1 LFNNFLEEYMGGLRF
16 DLENQLSVA
25 QAFTGAAT
33 VSTHSYKKQ
42 TAAQD
47 ISIGRRMALL
57 VMPTV
62 AAGSGSTHT
71 LEVIQADNAALSS
84 GVEVLSSVSVAA
96 ADLQV
101 GDQIEIPIPQGVMD
115 KMYLGFRNTATGGT
129 TTVTLDVYLVPQ
141 DEIAKYKSFPKV
153 NDAEV

>member
-1 LFNNFLEEYMGGLRF
+1 MRF
-16 DLENQLSVA
+16 DIENQLSVA

-47 ISIGRRMALL
+47 LSIGRRMALL

-62 AAGSGSTHT
+62 NAGAGSTHT
-71 LEVIQADNAALSS
+71 LQAIQADDAALTSN
-84 GVEVLSSVSVAA
+84 VEVLNTVTIAA
-96 ADLQV
+96 ADLV
-101 GDQIEIPIPQGVMD
+101 KGKAIEIPIPQGVMD
-115 KMYLGFRNTATGGT
+115 KQYLGFRNSSSGGT

-141 DEIAKYKSFPKV
+141 DEIPFFKTFPKI

>member
-1 LFNNFLEEYMGGLRF
+1 MRF
-16 DLENQLSVA
+16 DIENQLSVA

-42 TAAQD
+42 SAAQD

-62 AAGSGSTHT
+62 SAGAGSTHT
-71 LEVIQADNAALSS
+71 LEVIQATNAALTT
-84 GVEVLSSVSVAA
+84 GVEVLGSVSILA
-96 ADLQV
+96 ADLIV
-101 GDQIEIPIPQGVMD
+101 GKEIEVPIPQGTMD
-115 KMYLGFRNTATGGT
+115 EQYIGFRNTATGGT

-141 DEIAKYKSFPKV
+141 DEIAQYKSFTKV
-153 NDAEV
+153 NDALV

>member
-1 LFNNFLEEYMGGLRF
+1 MGGLRH
-16 DLENQLSVA
+16 DIENQLSVA

-42 TAAQD
+42 SAAQD

-57 VMPTV
+57 VCPTV
-62 AAGSGSTHT
+62 AAGAGSTHV
-71 LEVIQADNAALSS
+71 LDVIQADDAALTSN
-84 GVEVLSSVSVAA
+84 VEVLGSVSVLA
-96 ADLQV
+96 ADLAV

-115 KMYLGFRNTATGGT
+115 KQYIGFQNTATGGT

-141 DEIAKYKSFPKV
+141 DEIAKYKSFPKI
-153 NDAEV
+153 NNSEM